1 MEMLIVLIS
10 IIVFAFIIY
19 SVYSG
24 RNSKLIQRERALEL
38 KEAHMNKSM
47 DRVKAEITAIEN
59 EIKNAEAYFGELS
72 DDTQ

>member
-24 RNSKLIQRERALEL
+24 RNSKFIQRNRALEL
-38 KEAHMNKSM
+38 KEAHMNRSM
-47 DRVKAEITAIEN
+47 DRIRAEITAIEN
-59 EIKNAEAYFGELS
+59 EIKIAKENFGDYSEEV
-72 DDTQ
+72 Q